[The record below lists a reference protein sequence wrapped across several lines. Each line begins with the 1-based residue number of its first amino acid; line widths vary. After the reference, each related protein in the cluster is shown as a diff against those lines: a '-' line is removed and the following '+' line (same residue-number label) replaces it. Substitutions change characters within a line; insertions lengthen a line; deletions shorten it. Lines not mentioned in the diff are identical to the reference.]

1 MKRLNTLLLFIF
13 FPCMLL
19 AQEFVETPDYF
30 FQQGINSG
38 VDGNF
43 AQSVEFFS
51 KAIEKRPGFAEAYLY
66 RGIAKNETGDFEGA
80 IRDLN
85 ITIELDPAFSDQAHF
100 FRGNSNAGLNRFREA
115 IDDYTLAIYKNPDY
129 LAFFKRGMANYYQKE
144 YHRAIPD
151 FDIAI
156 RLNPDYEEAYLYRGI
171 ALYEIGS
178 TPDARKDLERAT
190 NSMPDNALA
199 FYYSGLT
206 KSAMQNNYFAI
217 EDFNKALELD
227 PAYADAYRS
236 RGKSQEIVG
245 NAEKAQEDYHLAGKA
260 KEVSKPQPDVQN
272 APVPSPQDNQP
283 HKAPQEQ
290 KVVSPQ
296 STPSANNS
304 PQVNQTALFPA
315 RKTETAKAEENPFSS
330 IQAQESKNEVPEAS
344 NQALTEASQPDN
356 NAIPAKTE
364 TFAAPEIET
373 LPGGYYSNT
382 LSNVSL
388 VGFGIQ
394 LASYSSSK
402 NIEALAAAYQDQ
414 YKQAV
419 FIQVSN
425 SNGRKLYKIIIGN
438 FSNRQAADE
447 LRLHLKTNGFPDCF
461 IVAFEK
467 Y

>member
-13 FPCMLL
+13 IPCMLL
-19 AQEFVETPDYF
+19 AQEVVETPEYF

-38 VDGNF
+38 VEGNF

-129 LAFFKRGMANYYQKE
+129 LAFFKRGMANFYQKE

-178 TPDARKDLERAT
+178 MPDARKDLERAT
-190 NSMPDNALA
+190 NAMPENAQA

-227 PAYADAYRS
+227 PAYTDAYRS

-245 NAEKAQEDYHLAGKA
+245 NTEKAQADYQLAGKS
-260 KEVSKPQPDVQN
+260 KETSKPQADAQN
-272 APVPSPQDNQP
+272 AVAPSSQNNQKP
-283 HKAPQEQ
+283 EAVQEQ
-290 KVVSPQ
+290 KISSPQ
-296 STPSANNS
+296 AQVSGTESS
-304 PQVNQTALFPA
+304 QVNQTALFPP
-315 RKTETAKAEENPFSS
+315 RKTETAKAEENPFTS
-330 IQAQESKNEVPEAS
+330 IQASENKNEAPQV
-344 NQALTEASQPDN
+344 TSQPQTDASPIVN
-356 NAIPAKTE
+356 IEAAAKTE
-364 TFAAPEIET
+364 TFAAPVIET

-402 NIEALAAAYQDQ
+402 NIEALSAAYQDQ

-438 FSNRQAADE
+438 FTNRQAAEE
-447 LRLHLKTNGFPDCF
+447 LRSHLKTNGFPDCF
-461 IVAFEK
+461 IVPFEK